1 MIDEELVASV
11 VVSKYWDHEHFIGYE
26 IIYSDEG
33 NRKSYYCQ
41 DKASM
46 QAKVRDLIRGI

>member
-1 MIDEELVASV
+1 MIDNELAASV
-11 VVSKYWDHEHFIGYE
+11 DISKYWDHEHFIGYE

-33 NRKSYYCQ
+33 IRKSYFCP

-46 QAKVRDLIRGI
+46 QAKFRDLIRGI